1 MGQSRDKA
9 KGPNSGLAHACT
21 AHYYQGKSSSDWW
34 LPCLNLGI
42 KAAHPRWGGERALW
56 SF

>member
-1 MGQSRDKA
+1 MGQSKDKA

-21 AHYYQGKSSSDWW
+21 HYHKGKCSSDWR
-34 LPCLNLGI
+34 LPGLNLGI
-42 KAAHPRWGGERALW
+42 KAAHPRWRGERALW